1 MQLTIR
7 SGADAGQTI
16 TVVGDQ
22 FTVGRDETCDLVIR
36 DHKVSRKHAYFKA
49 LPDGRAAL
57 HDLNSS
63 NGTFVNGH
71 RVESALLS
79 GNEQVQFGDTVLA
92 TVADGAAP
100 TEAAGAAPAPPG
112 PPPSPE
118 AQAAAQAPTAPLPPA
133 QQPPAPPGPPQPPAP
148 PRRPSPQ
155 PVGAPQR
162 SQSAIRRSQSA
173 IQRIML
179 QRSINRLTIIGVIAI
194 VLIVATAV
202 LFATG
207 ILTGGDDDE
216 GGSEARAEDVV
227 EQVSPGTLFVGAQSF
242 GGASRGTGWVYRLDD
257 NKAIVVTNAHVVEGG
272 EELFVATED
281 DTDARD
287 AELLGS
293 ALCEDLAVL
302 EVEDTDGLKAFT
314 VADQDNLKNGQEVV
328 AVGFP
333 ENASG
338 FEEVELTTNVGT
350 VAVPKTTFPSAI
362 PIDDFGTQ
370 VGPYENVV
378 QTDAAINPGN
388 SGGPLVRISDSQLV
402 GVNTATRQLN
412 EGGTPIQGQNYAIGT
427 EKVDEIV
434 PELEDGEDVC

>member
-7 SGADAGQTI
+7 SGPDAGQTI

-22 FTVGRDETCDLVIR
+22 FTVGRDDSCDLTIR

-71 RVESALLS
+71 RVQSALLS
-79 GNEQVQFGDTVLA
+79 GNEQVQFGDTMLA
-92 TVADGAAP
+92 TVADGADA
-100 TEAAGAAPAPPG
+100 TELAGAAPAAPPG
-112 PPPSPE
+112 PPPSPQ
-118 AQAAAQAPTAPLPPA
+118 AQAAAQEPTAQLPPTR
-133 QQPPAPPGPPQPPAP
+133 PPQPPPGAGPPPAAP
-148 PRRPSPQ
+148 R
-155 PVGAPQR
+155 GAREPIGGP
-162 SQSAIRRSQSA
+162 ARSQSA

-179 QRSINRLTIIGVIAI
+179 QRSINRATMVGVAAI
-194 VLIVATAV
+194 VLILVAIG
-202 LFATG
+202 LFAFG
-207 ILTGGDDDE
+207 VIGGGDDD
-216 GGSEARAEDVV
+216 GGEAEARAEDVV
-227 EQVSPGTLFVGAQSF
+227 EQVAPGTLFVGAETF
-242 GGASRGTGWVYRLDD
+242 GGGSRGTGWVYRLDED
-257 NKAIVVTNAHVVEGG
+257 EAIVVTNAHVVEGG
-272 EELFVATED
+272 DEFFVATED
-281 DTDARD
+281 DNDARD
-287 AELLGS
+287 AELLGT

-302 EVEDTDGLKAFT
+302 EVDDVDGLKAFT
-314 VADQDNLKNGQEVV
+314 VADQDTLKNGQDVV

-338 FEEVELTTNVGT
+338 FQEVELTTNEGSIS
-350 VAVPKTTFPSAI
+350 VPKTTFPTAI
-362 PIDDFGTQ
+362 PIDDFGTE

-388 SGGPLVRISDSQLV
+388 SGGPLVRVSDAQLV

-412 EGGTPIQGQNYAIGT
+412 EGGTPLQGQNYAIGT
-427 EKVDEIV
+427 EKVEEIV

>member
-7 SGADAGQTI
+7 SGPDAGQTI

-22 FTVGRDETCDLVIR
+22 FTVGRDDTCDLTIR

-63 NGTFVNGH
+63 NGTYVNGH
-71 RVESALLS
+71 KVQSALLS

-92 TVADGAAP
+92 THADGAEA
-100 TEAAGAAPAPPG
+100 TELAGAAPAPPV
-112 PPPSPE
+112 PPPPG
-118 AQAAAQAPTAPLPPA
+118 AQAAAQEPTVPLPPT
-133 QQPPAPPGPPQPPAP
+133 QQPPAPPGVPPPPAP
-148 PRRPSPQ
+148 PRPPAQ
-155 PVGAPQR
+155 PVGGPQ
-162 SQSAIRRSQSA
+162 RSQSA

-179 QRSINRLTIIGVIAI
+179 QRSINRATTVGIIAI
-194 VLIVATAV
+194 VLIVAAVV

-207 ILTGGDDDE
+207 ILGGGDDD
-216 GGSEARAEDVV
+216 GGGTQAQAEDVV
-227 EQVSPGTLFVGAQSF
+227 EQVSPGTLFVGAEAS
-242 GGASRGTGWVYRLDD
+242 GGASRGTGWVYRLEDD
-257 NKAIVVTNAHVVEGG
+257 EAIVVTNAHVVAGG
-272 EELFVATED
+272 DEFFVATED
-281 DTDARD
+281 DDEARD
-287 AELLGS
+287 AELLGG

-302 EVEDTDGLKAFT
+302 KVEDVDGLKAFT
-314 VADQDNLKNGQEVV
+314 VADQESVKNGQEVV

-338 FEEVELTTNVGT
+338 FEEVELTTNIGT
-350 VAVPKTTFPSAI
+350 VAVPKTTFPEAI
-362 PIDDFGTQ
+362 PLDDFGTQ

-388 SGGPLVRISDSQLV
+388 SGGPLVRISDSKLV

-427 EKVDEIV
+427 EKVEEVV

>member
-7 SGADAGQTI
+7 SGPDAGQTI

-22 FTVGRDETCDLVIR
+22 FTVGRDDSCDLTIR

-63 NGTFVNGH
+63 NGTYVNGH
-71 RVESALLS
+71 RVQSALLS
-79 GNEQVQFGDTVLA
+79 GNEQVQFGDTLLA
-92 TVADGAAP
+92 THADGAAP
-100 TEAAGAAPAPPG
+100 TEFAGAAAAPPGPAPSPAGQAAAQEPTAQLPPTQQPPSPPG
-112 PPPSPE
+112 PPP
-118 AQAAAQAPTAPLPPA
+118 PTPPT
-133 QQPPAPPGPPQPPAP
+133 PPRPPGRPIGGPA
-148 PRRPSPQ
+148 RT
-155 PVGAPQR
+155 
-162 SQSAIRRSQSA
+162 QSA

-179 QRSINRLTIIGVIAI
+179 QRSINRATIVGIVAI
-194 VLIVATAV
+194 VLVIALGT

-207 ILTGGDDDE
+207 ILPPGDDDE
-216 GGSEARAEDVV
+216 GGGTEARAEDVV
-227 EQVSPGTLFVGAQSF
+227 EQVSPGTLFVGAESF

-257 NKAIVVTNAHVVEGG
+257 DQAIVVTNAHVVEGG
-272 EELFVATED
+272 DEFFVATED
-281 DTDARD
+281 DDDARQAD
-287 AELLGS
+287 LLGS

-314 VADQDNLKNGQEVV
+314 VADQDTVDNGQEVV

-338 FEEVELTTNVGT
+338 FEEVELTTNTGT
-350 VAVPKTTFPSAI
+350 VAVPKTSFPTAI

-388 SGGPLVRISDSQLV
+388 SGGPLVRVSDAKLV

-427 EKVDEIV
+427 EKVEEVV

>member
-7 SGADAGQTI
+7 SGPDAGQTI

-22 FTVGRDETCDLVIR
+22 FTVGRDASCDLTLR

-71 RVESALLS
+71 RVQSALLS
-79 GNEQVQFGDTVLA
+79 GNEQVQFGDTLLA
-92 TVADGAAP
+92 TVADGAEA
-100 TEAAGAAPAPPG
+100 TEFAGAAAAPPG
-112 PPPSPE
+112 PPPSPQ
-118 AQAAAQAPTAPLPPA
+118 AQAAAQEPTAQLPPTDA
-133 QQPPAPPGPPQPPAP
+133 PQAPPGTPPPPTPPTP
-148 PRRPSPQ
+148 PRPPSQ
-155 PVGAPQR
+155 PIGGPQR
-162 SQSAIRRSQSA
+162 TQSA

-179 QRSINRLTIIGVIAI
+179 QRSINRATAVGVAAI
-194 VLIVATAV
+194 VLILVAIG
-202 LFATG
+202 LFAFG
-207 ILTGGDDDE
+207 VLGGDDDDE
-216 GGSEARAEDVV
+216 GSAEQRAEDVV
-227 EQVSPGTLFVGAQSF
+227 EQVSPGTLFVGAESF
-242 GGASRGTGWVYRLDD
+242 GGASRGTGWVYRLDED
-257 NKAIVVTNAHVVEGG
+257 EAIVVTNAHVVEGG
-272 EELFVATED
+272 DEFFVATED
-281 DTDARD
+281 DSDARD

-302 EVEDTDGLKAFT
+302 EVDDVDGLKAFS
-314 VADQDNLKNGQEVV
+314 VADQDSLKNGQDVV

-338 FEEVELTTNVGT
+338 FEEVELTTNEGSVS
-350 VAVPKTTFPSAI
+350 VPKTTFPEAI

-388 SGGPLVRISDSQLV
+388 SGGPLVRVSDAKLV

-412 EGGTPIQGQNYAIGT
+412 EGGTPLQGQNYAIGT
-427 EKVDEIV
+427 EKVQEIV

>member
-7 SGADAGQTI
+7 SGPDAGQTI

-22 FTVGRDETCDLVIR
+22 FTVGRDASCDLTLR

-71 RVESALLS
+71 RVQSALLS
-79 GNEQVQFGDTVLA
+79 GNEQVQFGDTLLA
-92 TVADGAAP
+92 TVADGAEA
-100 TEAAGAAPAPPG
+100 TEFAGAAAAPPG
-112 PPPSPE
+112 PPPSPQ
-118 AQAAAQAPTAPLPPA
+118 AQAAGQEPTAQLPPTDAPQAPPGTPP
-133 QQPPAPPGPPQPPAP
+133 PPTPPTPPGPPSQPI
-148 PRRPSPQ
+148 
-155 PVGAPQR
+155 GGPQR
-162 SQSAIRRSQSA
+162 TQSA

-179 QRSINRLTIIGVIAI
+179 QRSINRATAVGVAAI
-194 VLIVATAV
+194 VLILVAIG
-202 LFATG
+202 LFAFG
-207 ILTGGDDDE
+207 VLGGDDDDE
-216 GGSEARAEDVV
+216 GSAEQRAEDVV
-227 EQVSPGTLFVGAQSF
+227 EQVSPGTLFVGAES
-242 GGASRGTGWVYRLDD
+242 
-257 NKAIVVTNAHVVEGG
+257 
-272 EELFVATED
+272 FVATED
-281 DTDARD
+281 DSDARD

-302 EVEDTDGLKAFT
+302 EVDDVDGLKAFS
-314 VADQDNLKNGQEVV
+314 VADQDSLKNGQDVV

-338 FEEVELTTNVGT
+338 FEEVELTTNEGSVS
-350 VAVPKTTFPSAI
+350 VPKTTFPEAI

-388 SGGPLVRISDSQLV
+388 SGGPLVRVSDAKLV

-412 EGGTPIQGQNYAIGT
+412 EGGTPLQGQNYAIGT
-427 EKVDEIV
+427 EKVQEIV